1 MSAATPP
8 LPETLPIFPLAG
20 VLLLPTGNLPL
31 HIFEPRYRNMITDAM
46 GSDRMIGMV
55 QPRQPEAACP
65 AGSVDDFE
73 AVYHTGCVGRITDF
87 SESEDGGFL
96 ISLNGVIRFK
106 VAEELPLH
114 KGYRRVRPD
123 YAAFLSDLEIDLD
136 DDPQF
141 GAMGGPGQARI
152 LSVLKDYFTLKG
164 IEADWSELMEWPETS
179 LIAALS
185 MMCPFGAG
193 EKQALLECARSSERT
208 ELLVTLM
215 EMAVFG
221 GITGQFSADGSG
233 ADSDS
238 GLTRH

>member
-1 MSAATPP
+1 MSPKTPP
-8 LPETLPIFPLAG
+8 LPETLAIFPLAG

-31 HIFEPRYRNMITDAM
+31 HIFEPRYRNMITDAL

-73 AVYHTGCVGRITDF
+73 AVYHTGCAGRITDF

-106 VAEELPLH
+106 VAEELPLD

-123 YAAFLSDLEIDLD
+123 YSTFMSDLDIDLEN
-136 DDPQF
+136 DPQF
-141 GAMGGPGQARI
+141 GTRGGVGQDRI
-152 LSVLKDYFTLKG
+152 LSALRDYFALKG
-164 IEADWSELMEWPETS
+164 IEADWSELMEWPETA

-193 EKQALLECARSSERT
+193 EKQALLECPRPNERT
-208 ELLVTLM
+208 DLLVTLM

-221 GITGQFSADGSG
+221 GIAGQVSEDGSN
-233 ADSDS
+233 ADTEAH
-238 GLTRH
+238 LTRH

>member
-1 MSAATPP
+1 MTQPTPP
-8 LPETLPIFPLAG
+8 LPETLAIFPLAG
-20 VLLLPTGNLPL
+20 VLLLPTGNMPL

-55 QPRQPEAACP
+55 QPRQPEAASP

-96 ISLNGVIRFK
+96 ISLTGVIRFK

-123 YAAFLSDLEIDLD
+123 YSAFMSDLDIDLEND
-136 DDPQF
+136 LEF
-141 GAMGGPGQARI
+141 GAVGGPGQARI
-152 LSVLKDYFTLKG
+152 LSVLRDYFTLKG
-164 IEADWSELMEWPETS
+164 IDADWSELMEWPETA

-193 EKQALLECARSSERT
+193 EKQALLECDRPKERID
-208 ELLVTLM
+208 LLVTLM

-221 GITGQFSADGSG
+221 GRTGQVSGDGTG
-233 ADSDS
+233 ADFDS